1 MSVDDTRPTSTECPD
16 TSDSPAAAV
25 TSSLLTDDVISDDHV
40 TKSERSSKS
49 HSVQIHE
56 PPVTDL
62 RHPTKYAQQ
71 TAVVVSEEKRGPLH
85 RAIPSMPLPLAVI
98 ACVLNIILPGT
109 GCRYF
114 VSVSICDTLGFPRVI
129 EMRFWSMRNRSLSK
143 SVTGCPVYAIYDA
156 PKVSPKPGA
165 DL

>member
-1 MSVDDTRPTSTECPD
+1 MSGDDPRPTSPERPD

-56 PPVTDL
+56 PPVTDA
-62 RHPTKYAQQ
+62 RQPTKYTQQ
-71 TAVVVSEEKRGPLH
+71 TAAVVSEEKRGPLY
-85 RAIPSMPLPLAVI
+85 RAIPAMPLPLAVI

-109 GCRYF
+109 GYHH
-114 VSVSICDTLGFPRVI
+114 SICFVRPTLLVLVI
-129 EMRFWSMRNRSLSK
+129 ASATL
-143 SVTGCPVYAIYDA
+143 
-156 PKVSPKPGA
+156 
-165 DL
+165 

>member
-109 GCRYF
+109 GCRHNIFF
-114 VSVSICDTLGFPRVI
+114 VTWLALASATLLGFRGLLKCVFTA
-129 EMRFWSMRNRSLSK
+129 R
-143 SVTGCPVYAIYDA
+143 C
-156 PKVSPKPGA
+156 
-165 DL
+165 